1 MNLMAKLHNKKK
13 TAKASAQER
22 HIAFISRFL
31 ESLTAQPDASTETRH
46 ISIIARSPGSPVI
59 AALISHRES
68 VKQLGISVQA
78 IFAEMT
84 PDTALAEF
92 AATLSELHGG
102 DEAHRNIRW
111 ARNACLKD
119 AHEQLILGS
128 SLCWS
133 GDCMRREP
141 GKCDS
146 LDLFEVDAAGAVRLG
161 NLAFDAIW
169 SISQTVSASRVHA
182 KVIHKPSGAYAA
194 GHEGRL
200 TDFSFMKK
208 SDPSSPIAH

>member
-1 MNLMAKLHNKKK
+1 MNLMAKLHTKKK
-13 TAKASAQER
+13 IAKTSAQER
-22 HIAFISRFL
+22 HSAFIARFL
-31 ESLTAQPDASTETRH
+31 ESLKVQPGATTQVRH
-46 ISIIARSPGSPVI
+46 ISIIACSPGSPVI
-59 AALISHRES
+59 AALVSHRES
-68 VKQLGISVQA
+68 LKQLGVSVQA

-84 PDTALAEF
+84 PEPALAEF
-92 AATLSELHGG
+92 GATLSELQDG

-111 ARNACLKD
+111 ARKACLKD
-119 AHEQLILGS
+119 AHEQLILGTT
-128 SLCWS
+128 LCWS

-169 SISQTVSASRVHA
+169 SISQTISASRLHA
-182 KVIHKPSGAYAA
+182 KVIHRPTGAYAA

-200 TDFSFMKK
+200 SAFSFLGK
-208 SDPSSPIAH
+208 SDSSRPLAH